1 MSFFADIE
9 NIFGKGTVGAAEKE
23 GMSYNVKDDQ
33 RETLTAG
40 VIEEDL
46 LDMKTKFYSGDDD
59 DYKTEKNK
67 YINNEF
73 SYMNR
78 INTYSMWTKKPLHL
92 CAIVLARN
100 GYICEDE
107 NTIRCEMCGCA
118 YIYEKNSYSV
128 YTQIS
133 DLCLLH
139 EDNCPW
145 KNTLMEL
152 SFFKLDKASL
162 QRDELLK
169 EYTTSVKM
177 LEEALYEI
185 PLIDIKKTVKN
196 LEIII
201 KRHLEKD
208 NESAKNYSIFNWYV
222 TFFKNQ
228 FAPIFS
234 KNEKV
239 IEKGI
244 AKIKKDY
251 PEYEKYIIDMKF
263 INNLQFDLCDESNYL
278 NILCDGECPL
288 KDEKEEDVNRYLKI
302 VAKLRSRD
310 FEEANIFKL
319 LAFFGWTYKA
329 DSVDNNNNFT
339 QILQCKY
346 CFREVK
352 ISNFSS
358 YSTRDKK
365 LMLFKEINSVAEG
378 KEIFRDALNK
388 KKVFQKNTIGNEGEI
403 ANSSCMKGSLCLKS
417 NNEDWEARINE
428 HLYSLINEYSVT
440 NNTTSPVK
448 SVLSTSSNLGINSND
463 AFHGDRVSNSV
474 DKSNEVLNT
483 PNKEGE
489 ESKFEAE
496 KKKVEKEKEASKSS
510 EADAE
515 ESLFK
520 WKKKELILTRKNKDF
535 FKTRSGSHDIS
546 IVNNSMKRSS
556 LFSKKQKNISGDV
569 SLNRKESFFR
579 SGENTTKEVFSKNSL
594 SKVCLAVSNYL
605 KGEAPFMKTLYGY
618 YILRDSNFFKLD
630 ENTRYEQ
637 NKKHIHPIR
646 LFDVIENH
654 RIYCPYLT
662 EDLYSF
668 SKITKLFFEL
678 LLSEFKQR
686 YAFDK

>member
-1 MSFFADIE
+1 MMIFSAEIE
-9 NIFGKGTVGAAEKE
+9 NLFGKSTIVAPEE
-23 GMSYNVKDDQ
+23 QGMSYNVKDDR
-33 RETLTAG
+33 RETSTAG

-46 LDMKTKFYSGDDD
+46 LNMKTKFYSGDDD

-78 INTYSMWTKKPLHL
+78 INTYSIWTKKPLHL
-92 CAIVLARN
+92 CSIVLARN

-152 SFFKLDKASL
+152 SFFKLDKESL
-162 QRDELLK
+162 QREELLK
-169 EYTTSVKM
+169 EYAASVKM

-185 PLIDIKKTVKN
+185 PLIDIKKTIKN
-196 LEIII
+196 LQIII
-201 KRHLEKD
+201 KQHLEKD
-208 NESAKNYSIFNWYV
+208 YESAKKYSIFNWYV
-222 TFFKNQ
+222 NFFKNQ
-228 FAPIFS
+228 FSPIFS
-234 KNEKV
+234 NNEKV

-251 PEYEKYIIDMKF
+251 PDYEKYIIDLKF
-263 INNLQFDLCDESNYL
+263 INNLQFDLCDETNFL
-278 NILCDGECPL
+278 NILCDGVCKL
-288 KDEKEEDVNRYLKI
+288 KDEKEEDVDRYLKI

-310 FEEANIFKL
+310 FEEVNIFKL

-358 YSTRDKK
+358 YFTRDKK
-365 LMLFKEINSVAEG
+365 LMLFKEINSVAEA
-378 KEIFRDALNK
+378 KEVFRDVLNK
-388 KKVFQKNTIGNEGEI
+388 KKVFQKNKMGNVGEI
-403 ANSSCMKGSLCLKS
+403 ANYNCMTGSLFLTS
-417 NNEDWEARINE
+417 NNGEWETRINE
-428 HLYSLINEYSVT
+428 HLYSLINECSGT
-440 NNTTSPVK
+440 NNTSPVR
-448 SVLSTSSNLGINSND
+448 SVSRTNSNLGINSND
-463 AFHGDRVSNSV
+463 ASHGDCVSNNV
-474 DKSNEVLNT
+474 AKSNDVLNT
-483 PNKEGE
+483 LNKEGE
-489 ESKFEAE
+489 ESVLEAE
-496 KKKVEKEKEASKSS
+496 KKKVETEKEASKPA

-520 WKKKELILTRKNKDF
+520 WKKKELVLTKKNKDF
-535 FKTRSGSHDIS
+535 FKTRSSSHDIS
-546 IVNNSMKRSS
+546 IVNNSMRRSS
-556 LFSKKQKNISGDV
+556 LFSKKQKNTSGDAP
-569 SLNRKESFFR
+569 LNRKEHFFR
-579 SGENTTKEVFSKNSL
+579 SNENAPKEVFFRNSL

-605 KGEAPFMKTLYGY
+605 KGEAPFMKTLYNY
-618 YILRDSNFFKLD
+618 YILRDSNFLKLD
-630 ENTRYEQ
+630 ENNSYEQ
-637 NKKHIHPIR
+637 NKKYIHPIR

-662 EDLYSF
+662 DDLYSF

-678 LLSEFKQR
+678 LISEFKQR
-686 YAFDK
+686 YSFDN